1 MEKYFYTYDAFLKD
15 IHQLVEKIDFQFDAI
30 IGIARGGLT
39 LAHFLGEYYNIR
51 KVYALNT
58 IGYNDIQ
65 KLPSVEVL
73 SLPEITNAKDVL
85 IVEDIVD
92 SGDTLAEVL
101 KILKEKYP
109 ETNFKTASLFYK
121 KSARIV
127 PDWAV
132 QEADKWIEFFWTF
145 DMKRDT

>member
-1 MEKYFYTYDAFLKD
+1 VEKYFYTYDAFLKD

-58 IGYNDIQ
+58 IGYNDTQ
-65 KLPSVEVL
+65 KLASVEVL

-101 KILKEKYP
+101 KVLKEKYP

-132 QEADKWIEFFWTF
+132 QEAEKWIEFFWTF

>member
-1 MEKYFYTYDAFLKD
+1 VEKYFYTYDAFLKD